1 MSQPPHEVRDPTG
14 VPTPDAVLE
23 RAGAWIYRTALR
35 LRQRMPW
42 AEVDDLVQHG
52 IMIALEMRDRYVPER
67 GVPFDVFIKPRVFG
81 AMVDSLRQ
89 SGSMARRDTLAYQQ
103 QQDEEL
109 VPSALD
115 EAIRTENVTVL
126 AAGIAAL
133 PEAERIAISLFYF
146 NELSN
151 KDIARVMQ
159 TDESRATRL
168 RQRALARLS
177 QFIASRSQP
186 GMVATCPHPAKE
198 FCE

>member
-1 MSQPPHEVRDPTG
+1 MSQPLHEALDRPG

-67 GVPFDVFIKPRVFG
+67 GVPFDAFIKPRVFG
-81 AMVDSLRQ
+81 AMVDSLRRT
-89 SGSMARRDTLAYQQ
+89 GSMARRDAVALQQ
-103 QQDEEL
+103 QESDMAL
-109 VPSALD
+109 SAL
-115 EAIRTENVTVL
+115 EVAIQTENVTVL
-126 AAGIAAL
+126 AAGIEAL
-133 PEAERIAISLFYF
+133 PEAERTAISLFYF
-146 NELSN
+146 NELPN
-151 KDIARVMQ
+151 KEIARVMH

-177 QFIASRSQP
+177 QFIASRSL
-186 GMVATCPHPAKE
+186 PAKPVACQHVIKE
-198 FCE
+198 LCQ

>member
-1 MSQPPHEVRDPTG
+1 MSQPPHDAHDGTG

-52 IMIALEMRDRYVPER
+52 IMIALEWRDRYVPER

-81 AMVDSLRQ
+81 AMVDSLRR

-103 QQDEEL
+103 QDDDL
-109 VPSALD
+109 APSALD
-115 EAIRTENVTVL
+115 VAIRTEDVTVL
-126 AAGIAAL
+126 AAGIEAL
-133 PEAERIAISLFYF
+133 PEAERTAISLFYF

-159 TDESRATRL
+159 TDESRATRM
-168 RQRALARLS
+168 RQRALTRLN
-177 QFIASRSQP
+177 QFIASRSLP
-186 GMVATCPHPAKE
+186 AAAAVCLHPAKE